1 MMRRWGWLCGVCGA
15 VSAAA
20 GCHAEERIELFE
32 PGNSAAGSGA
42 WGAAGD
48 PAPGAGGAH
57 VGGGWPGGA
66 ASGGSAEAGR
76 LVHRY
81 DFSGTGAL
89 LRDLVGGQHGEVLG
103 GANWSGTGQLRLD
116 GMDDYVAL
124 PSGML
129 AGLEEVTLVAFLTWR
144 GVPERCWQRIF
155 DFGSN
160 DASTPGEAG
169 NATSSLFVTPSTCPD
184 QSLSAALD
192 FQTGLQSVDA
202 ALPLV
207 MDEPVS
213 VALTLSDRDGSFL
226 LYQNG
231 ELVAGQGVRAGH
243 TLSEI
248 EDRNNWLGRSQWI
261 QDQGLF
267 LAATYDEFRIY
278 DRALS
283 AEAVR
288 ELWLRGPDSP

>member
-48 PAPGAGGAH
+48 LILGVGGAGTGGGAGGG
-57 VGGGWPGGA
+57 VP
-66 ASGGSAEAGR
+66 SGGSAQSER

-89 LRDLVGGQHGEVLG
+89 LFDLVGGQDGEVFG
-103 GANWSGTGQLRLD
+103 GAAWTGSGQLRLD
-116 GMDDYVAL
+116 GTDDYVAL
-124 PSGML
+124 PSGIF

-169 NATSSLFVTPSTCPD
+169 DATSSLFVTPSTCPD

-192 FQTGLQSVDA
+192 FQTGVQSVDA

-231 ELVAGQGVRAGH
+231 ELSPGRA
-243 TLSEI
+243 
-248 EDRNNWLGRSQWI
+248 
-261 QDQGLF
+261 
-267 LAATYDEFRIY
+267 
-278 DRALS
+278 
-283 AEAVR
+283 
-288 ELWLRGPDSP
+288 